1 MKILWC
7 LSVCYTIS
15 KMGSPGGFRS
25 SDWWSHMRDFG
36 LQFGSVYSST
46 SLSTIR
52 VGRVDASSR
61 QDIVLSGH
69 FIKDEHCTFTSSV
82 DPTGESALHKSSYKT
97 FTTCLH
103 SIEKKMHH
111 QIFVFVPH
119 AAVILEPCEGAE
131 TYVNGKRVTEATVLR
146 SGQGGLTRGDY

>member
-1 MKILWC
+1 
-7 LSVCYTIS
+7 
-15 KMGSPGGFRS
+15 MGSGHLISGLKKKFNFLLQIS
-25 SDWWSHMRDFG
+25 SAY
-36 LQFGSVYSST
+36 LST
-46 SLSTIR
+46 SLSPIR

-82 DPTGESALHKSSYKT
+82 DPTGESGLNIGYQTHET
-97 FTTCLH
+97 FTMG
-103 SIEKKMHH
+103 SYGIKKYSLHH
-111 QIFVFVPH
+111 QTSVFAPH

-146 SGQGGLTRGDY
+146 SG